1 MHNVDRYDVAVIGGG
16 PTGMAAAG
24 DLARAGRR
32 VVVLE
37 RRPTPNPASRAFT
50 VQPRTLELLASRM
63 AGGRTITERLL
74 ELGERVTRVDL
85 WPGAVL
91 RLDQDDSPYPCT
103 LVTPQPNVDRLLA
116 DYAGEHGADVRRGV
130 EVVGV
135 SEDADGVTLL
145 LREKGTQGTSLVRAT
160 WVIAADGAHSTTR
173 HMLGVAFPGE
183 TVLSS
188 VVLADVLPTR
198 PPATGQ
204 LTVGAHARDAFGFLA
219 PYGDG
224 WYRSMTWDRRR
235 QVPETA
241 GIDEADVRDVL
252 DRAMGREVGVRE
264 IGWAS
269 RFHCD
274 ERQIEQ
280 YRHGRT
286 FFAGDAAHVHSP
298 VGGQGMNTGIQD
310 AINLA
315 WKLDAVLGGAPEQL
329 LDTYHQERHPVGRR
343 ALRTSGAMMRSI
355 TLGGR
360 VSRAIRDHVGSW
372 LVGLPMVTRFMA
384 GGLSGTALRYPRARG
399 QHRLVGTRATTIA
412 LSDGTTV
419 GQVRSTGFLLVRS
432 PGTPPVETELLQ
444 AERRDDGPAVL
455 VRPDGYIAWAGNDE
469 GWRTA
474 LRTWTGSHQQ
484 TRDGST
490 RFTLW
495 REVVA
500 AYVAPTVIAGIGGLV
515 SGQAS
520 LLVAAFTSI
529 GISSAVVAALIGTW
543 LQRRGLRHTWLRS
556 GSRIV
561 AIATVAVG
569 ATLLGGLV
577 GWLVNIGA
585 SAWLGAHQWPWPDGL
600 GINLPISAAIAA
612 VIITWRWRGAPREL
626 AEINDANVV
635 RA

>member
-1 MHNVDRYDVAVIGGG
+1 MPTEDRCDVAVIGGG
-16 PTGMAAAG
+16 PTGMTAAG
-24 DLARAGRR
+24 DLARAGRH

-50 VQPRTLELLASRM
+50 TQPRTLELLASRTV
-63 AGGRTITERLL
+63 GGRTITEQLL
-74 ELGERVTRVDL
+74 ELGERVTRVGL
-85 WPGAVL
+85 WPGAAL
-91 RLDQDDSPYPCT
+91 RLDQDDSPYPFT
-103 LVTPQPNVDRLLA
+103 LVTPQTNVDRLLA
-116 DYAGEHGADVRRGV
+116 DYAREHGAYVRRGI
-130 EVVGV
+130 ELVGL
-135 SEDADGVTLL
+135 SADDDGVTLVV
-145 LREKGTQGTSLVRAT
+145 RTKETKDTSRVRAT

-173 HMLGVAFPGE
+173 DLLNVAFPGE

-198 PPATGQ
+198 PPAQPQ
-204 LTVGAHARDAFGFLA
+204 LTVGASAQDAFGFLA
-219 PYGDG
+219 PYGNG

-241 GIDEADVRDVL
+241 RIDEADVREVL
-252 DRAMGREVGVRE
+252 DRAMGREVGVQE

-315 WKLDAVLGGAPEQL
+315 WKLDAVLGGATEEL

-360 VSRAIRDHVGSW
+360 VSRAIRDHVGTW
-372 LVGLPMVTRFMA
+372 LLSLPVVTRFMV
-384 GGLSGTALRYPRARG
+384 GGLSGTALRYPRTRG

-412 LSDGTTV
+412 LSDDTTA
-419 GQVRSTGFLLVRS
+419 GQVRSSGFLLIR
-432 PGTPPVETELLQ
+432 PLGTPLVETDLAQ

-455 VRPDGYIAWAGNDE
+455 VRPDGYIAWAGTDD

-474 LRTWTGSHQQ
+474 LLAWTGSRQRSEAH
-484 TRDGST
+484 
-490 RFTLW
+490 
-495 REVVA
+495 
-500 AYVAPTVIAGIGGLV
+500 AG
-515 SGQAS
+515 
-520 LLVAAFTSI
+520 
-529 GISSAVVAALIGTW
+529 
-543 LQRRGLRHTWLRS
+543 
-556 GSRIV
+556 
-561 AIATVAVG
+561 
-569 ATLLGGLV
+569 
-577 GWLVNIGA
+577 
-585 SAWLGAHQWPWPDGL
+585 
-600 GINLPISAAIAA
+600 
-612 VIITWRWRGAPREL
+612 
-626 AEINDANVV
+626 
-635 RA
+635 